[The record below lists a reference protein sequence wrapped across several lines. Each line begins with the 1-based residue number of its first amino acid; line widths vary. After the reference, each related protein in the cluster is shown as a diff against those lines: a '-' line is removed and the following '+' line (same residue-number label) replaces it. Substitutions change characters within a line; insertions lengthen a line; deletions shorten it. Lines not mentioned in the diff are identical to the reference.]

1 MKKRLNCPACDSV
14 DGADLWEVKSFMI
27 RRCSDCKTLYVRD
40 VPGKSVLAKIYANE
54 SYYSMDPQSHERIRS
69 EHRRRLGIMRALSK
83 GKSVLDV
90 GCATGLF
97 LDEAALEGYVTAGI
111 ELSPKNAALARQK
124 GHDIFVGS
132 LDEYAQKQAK
142 RQFAVI
148 TCLDVIEHVES
159 PSEFIEMLSRYLS
172 PDGVLVLSTP
182 NYSGPVSRV
191 LGKNDVFL
199 TPPEHL
205 NFFTFRGLLTLAKK
219 SDLFPVRQTTFGRLT
234 SKEMERVVERHFS
247 KVPKPTRPL
256 LRSAIRTAFLM
267 LNRFRSGLEM
277 EIYFAKKDS
286 RG

>member
-14 DGADLWEVKSFMI
+14 GGVDRWEVKSYMI
-27 RRCSDCKTLYVRD
+27 RKCSNCKTLYVRD
-40 VPGKSVLAKIYANE
+40 IPEKSVLDQIYANE
-54 SYYSMDPQSHERIRS
+54 SYYSMDPQSNERIRT
-69 EHRRRLGIMRALSK
+69 EHRRRFGIMRTLSK

-97 LDEAALEGYVTAGI
+97 LDEAASEGFVTAGI
-111 ELSPKNAALARQK
+111 ELSPKNAALAREK

-132 LDEYAQKQAK
+132 LDQFAQEQTK
-142 RQFAVI
+142 RQFALI

-159 PSEFIEMLSRYLS
+159 PSEFVEMLSRYLS

-182 NYSGPVSRV
+182 NYSGLVSRI

-205 NFFTFRGLLTLAKK
+205 NFFTFNGLLTLTKK
-219 SDLFPVRQTTFGRLT
+219 SNLFPVRQATFGRLT
-234 SKEMERVVERHFS
+234 SNEMERVVERYFS
-247 KVPKPTRPL
+247 KMPNPARPL
-256 LRSAIRTAFLM
+256 LRTAICTALLM
-267 LNRFRSGLEM
+267 LNRFRAGLEM
-277 EIYFAKKDS
+277 EIYFSKRES